1 MSLVREREKDRNGDS
16 KKLCK
21 LYRIASLTILLSL
34 ALLMPFLTEEVYA
47 QPVATPVSVT
57 ISITTTGLAPN
68 RFFSIVLG
76 DTLVQVVNPL
86 YASSSS
92 TQAMFTTG
100 DTFTGTVSGTLSG
113 SINGKFNTIWV
124 DVTATS
130 MRGLS
135 SGHASYA
142 DASGTIDFLMALDVE
157 AELSGGSITGAN
169 LKGYGFTKSSTGAYS
184 DKLLFLRL
192 EGRLTGA
199 NAYQLTGEGWLFSGY
214 DDVSFSVSGS
224 RAANP
229 GENRNFGLSAG
240 DVVVQYAYPD
250 ITLDANAAA
259 YFVTLQKLTGTATGA
274 LSGSFTIDS
283 NAIIIASGTYAG
295 RGYSVARFSFSSPD
309 GTMDGFLLLDNTNY
323 GEHKGYVVAHSGTGA
338 FYNRYFIG
346 SFDGT
351 FYNPPNYYDYEGSGT
366 LKACQVPPPPPP
378 PKPPPRPVGGAFI
391 PSNKLAILAPY
402 MALIGLA
409 FMATV
414 AVKRRKR

>member
-1 MSLVREREKDRNGDS
+1 
-16 KKLCK
+16 
-21 LYRIASLTILLSL
+21 
-34 ALLMPFLTEEVYA
+34 
-47 QPVATPVSVT
+47 
-57 ISITTTGLAPN
+57 
-68 RFFSIVLG
+68 
-76 DTLVQVVNPL
+76 
-86 YASSSS
+86 
-92 TQAMFTTG
+92 
-100 DTFTGTVSGTLSG
+100 
-113 SINGKFNTIWV
+113 
-124 DVTATS
+124 
-130 MRGLS
+130 
-135 SGHASYA
+135 
-142 DASGTIDFLMALDVE
+142 
-157 AELSGGSITGAN
+157 
-169 LKGYGFTKSSTGAYS
+169 
-184 DKLLFLRL
+184 LLFLRL

-199 NAYQLTGEGWLFSGY
+199 NAYQLTGEGWLFSGCE
-214 DDVSFSVSGS
+214 DVSFSVSGS

-229 GENRNFGLSAG
+229 GENRNFGLSTG

-295 RGYSVARFSFSSPD
+295 RGYSVARFSFSSSD

-351 FYNPPNYYDYEGSGT
+351 FYNPPNYYDYKGSGT

-391 PSNKLAILAPY
+391 PSNKL
-402 MALIGLA
+402 
-409 FMATV
+409 
-414 AVKRRKR
+414 